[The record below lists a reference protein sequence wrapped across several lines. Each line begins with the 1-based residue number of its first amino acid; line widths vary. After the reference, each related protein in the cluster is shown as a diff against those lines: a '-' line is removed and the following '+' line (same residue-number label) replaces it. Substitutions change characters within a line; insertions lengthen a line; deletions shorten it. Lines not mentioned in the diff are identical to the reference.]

1 MSELEPKPIKVP
13 TIKVVQYI
21 DPIQLKTDLAYSN
34 ADLSSAMMEQAAQFA
49 SYGVLAAQASMQVDK
64 MKMLLEN
71 TEAEVA
77 RRERD
82 RKALAGQK
90 STEGQISEIVTRH
103 PRVIAAKKA
112 LNEAKQIESVGKIAV
127 ESFRHRRDML
137 VQQGLISREER
148 KGELS
153 VSLRNAKEEE
163 MRSTQERLLARRQ
176 GRLNGEDAVT
186 E

>member
-1 MSELEPKPIKVP
+1 MSEVELKPKAP

-21 DPIQLKTDLAYSN
+21 DPIQLKKDLAYSN
-34 ADLSSAMMEQAAQFA
+34 VDLSSAMVEQAAQFA
-49 SYGVLAAQASMQVDK
+49 SYGVLASQSSMQVDK

-71 TEAEVA
+71 TEAEVS

-82 RKALAGQK
+82 KKALAGEK
-90 STEGQISEIVTRH
+90 ITEPALAAIVTRH
-103 PRVIAAKKA
+103 PRVVAAKKA
-112 LNEAKQIESVGKIAV
+112 LNEAKQIESIGKIAV

-153 VSLRNAKEEE
+153 IALKNAKEEE
-163 MRSTQERLLARRQ
+163 VRSTQDRLLARRQ
-176 GRLNGEDAVT
+176 GRLQGEDAVT

>member
-1 MSELEPKPIKVP
+1 VSEEVKEKPA

-21 DPIQLKTDLAYSN
+21 DPVQLKKDLSYSN
-34 ADLSSAMMEQAAQFA
+34 ADLSSAMMEQAATFA
-49 SYGVLAAQASMQVDK
+49 NYGVLAAQAGMQVDK

-82 RKALAGQK
+82 KKALAGQK
-90 STEGQISEIVTRH
+90 STESQISEIVTRH
-103 PRVIAAKKA
+103 PRVIEARKA
-112 LNEAKQIESVGKIAV
+112 LNEAKQIESVAKIAV
-127 ESFRHRRDML
+127 EAFRHRRDML
-137 VQQGLISREER
+137 VQQGLINREEL

-153 VSLRNAKEEE
+153 VALKNAKEEE
-163 MRSTQERLLARRQ
+163 TRATQDRLLARRQ
-176 GRLNGEDAVT
+176 AKARDEGVVT